1 MVLTEDQERAYVAE
15 LERMGPTQVRS
26 DLDHGRVSPA
36 FVFLASSWLSN
47 KEKEAERQREAL
59 SSEQIELTRRASEAA
74 ERASTAAERAA
85 AANERQAVAAE
96 RANTRAA
103 LALVIATI
111 SMMISMVVIL
121 VDSHK

>member
-1 MVLTEDQERAYVAE
+1 MALTEEQERAYLAE

-36 FVFLASSWLSN
+36 LVFLSSSWLSN

-74 ERASTAAERAA
+74 ERASAAAER
-85 AANERQAVAAE
+85 QATAAE

-111 SMMISMVVIL
+111 SMMISIVGIL
-121 VDSHK
+121 VDAHK